1 MVTLSEGFAVD
12 FAVLNYAKYIRK
24 VNIST
29 EAYLTQS
36 HKSTIFQ
43 NVVSKCPKG
52 QTIEEVGPY

>member
-29 EAYLTQS
+29 KAYLTTS
-36 HKSTIFQ
+36 LIHDFQ